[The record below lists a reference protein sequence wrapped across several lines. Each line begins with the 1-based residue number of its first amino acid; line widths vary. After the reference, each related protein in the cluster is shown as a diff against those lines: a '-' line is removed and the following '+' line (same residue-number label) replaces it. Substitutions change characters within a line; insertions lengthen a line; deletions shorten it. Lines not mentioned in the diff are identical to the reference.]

1 MTKDEFIDKWG
12 YDIEQSGKEIEMQD
26 DLTLLLNQHLHDF
39 IMYLETK
46 SDRIIDIPNSD
57 IGRFNML
64 CNHKTK

>member
-1 MTKDEFIDKWG
+1 MTRDEFIETWYVN
-12 YDIEQSGKEIEMQD
+12 YDGVAKEMED